1 MSSSGHPA
9 AAQRSD
15 GGAEACAAE
24 QSGDAQGTRRESG
37 GGGSGGL
44 EEWSGGVGLPSQNM
58 QVKGA
63 QGNHTRSLPVS
74 RKRDTGA
81 AADAGPTDRDS
92 V

>member
-1 MSSSGHPA
+1 MSSSGHRA

-24 QSGDAQGTRRESG
+24 HSGDAQRMRRESG
-37 GGGSGGL
+37 GGGSGP
-44 EEWSGGVGLPSQNM
+44 ERPGVGLPSQSM

-63 QGNHTRSLPVS
+63 QGNQTRSLPVS

-81 AADAGPTDRDS
+81 AADAGPTERDS

>member
-1 MSSSGHPA
+1 
-9 AAQRSD
+9 
-15 GGAEACAAE
+15 
-24 QSGDAQGTRRESG
+24 
-37 GGGSGGL
+37 
-44 EEWSGGVGLPSQNM
+44 M